1 VPAFR
6 NGALPAIN
14 GVQAR
19 TQVRHDSDAQA
30 ALNEA
35 HHVAALTALSPSD
48 ILATVE
54 DLVTQVPDG
63 RHYPVDELMAH
74 GLR

>member
-1 VPAFR
+1 MS
-6 NGALPAIN
+6 
-14 GVQAR
+14 
-19 TQVRHDSDAQA
+19 HDREAQA

-35 HHVAALTALSPSD
+35 HPVAALTALSPSD

-54 DLVTQVPDG
+54 DLVAQRLDG
-63 RHYPVDELMAH
+63 RHHPVDELMAH